1 MCCTCSLMIPLLHL
15 VSHEETHSVV
25 KFEHKPLQN
34 ALAPKQVRAV
44 WGDGG
49 EDPVIIRKTPE
60 MTQSVATS
68 GGETVVLFG
77 QLTERSE
84 ETGTGDVTSGKR
96 EMPPDRDTCTGQP
109 CTGVNKTMIL
119 DRPEVVV
126 VSDDLESEEKGVPK
140 QTEDLGGP
148 GSDQNKQE
156 SCNTKKQGD
165 ESLTCEGEREPPGK
179 PSKPSAEVIQ
189 SQRGDPQDEVR
200 KAWSGEDITP
210 SAPSDSDPHEETSK
224 DKAMDSSDPTSTEE
238 RGRMSK
244 SNISSSN
251 EPASTASKAPSATP
265 PTALPPG
272 DAPQPDKEN
281 VEKETGIRK
290 EKREELEKDNQP
302 EPEQQ
307 IAPPPPPQDKGGVA
321 ADRIFQLLQDKKSKE
336 ELLLHE
342 EVACK

>member
-1 MCCTCSLMIPLLHL
+1 MIPLLHL
-15 VSHEETHSVV
+15 ISHEETHSDVM
-25 KFEHKPLQN
+25 FEHKPLQN

-49 EDPVIIRKTPE
+49 EDPVIIRKAPE

-68 GGETVVLFG
+68 GGETVILFG

-126 VSDDLESEEKGVPK
+126 VVSDDKESEEKGVPK
-140 QTEDLGGP
+140 QTEELGGP

-165 ESLTCEGEREPPGK
+165 ESLTCEGEREPP
-179 PSKPSAEVIQ
+179 SEPSAEVIQ
-189 SQRGDPQDEVR
+189 SQHGDPQDEVR

-210 SAPSDSDPHEETSK
+210 SVPRDSDPHEETSK
-224 DKAMDSSDPTSTEE
+224 DKAMHSSDPTSVEE
-238 RGRMSK
+238 KGRTCMNK
-244 SNISSSN
+244 SNISHSN
-251 EPASTASKAPSATP
+251 EPASTASKALSATP
-265 PTALPPG
+265 PTALPPC

-290 EKREELEKDNQP
+290 EKGEELEKIATKDNQP

-307 IAPPPPPQDKGGVA
+307 ITPPPHPQDKGGVA
-321 ADRIFQLLQDKKSKE
+321 ADRIFQLLQDQKSKE

-342 EVACK
+342 KVACK